1 MARYNEILVGRYNRM
16 LQKLF
21 GMKGG
26 VVAPQLASEISAAF
40 PLFSGVEN
48 RYLESWNRFT
58 SVVNQVALAGTP
70 AQWQL
75 RNTTSNVIAVIE
87 KLTISSSTAQ
97 LVAVTS
103 DVTPGQALSA
113 TVAVRVL
120 DPRSGRTTKSA
131 LISELSNT
139 LGINGGNIFLA
150 QTAVNQTID
159 VITTD
164 IQELAV
170 PPGFI
175 IGVNCNPGAANT
187 LVMTAWWRERVL
199 EDSELF

>member
-1 MARYNEILVGRYNRM
+1 MARYHESLVGRYNRM

-97 LVAVTS
+97 LVPVS
-103 DVTPGQALSA
+103 NHGTPGLHLTTSA
-113 TVAVRVL
+113 AVKDL
-120 DPRSGRTTKSA
+120 DPRR
-131 LISELSNT
+131 
-139 LGINGGNIFLA
+139 
-150 QTAVNQTID
+150 
-159 VITTD
+159 
-164 IQELAV
+164 
-170 PPGFI
+170 
-175 IGVNCNPGAANT
+175 
-187 LVMTAWWRERVL
+187 
-199 EDSELF
+199 

>member
-70 AQWQL
+70 AQCQL
-75 RNTTSNVIAVIE
+75 RNTTSNVIAVID
-87 KLTISSSTAQ
+87 KLPTPSGTAQ
-97 LVAVTS
+97 HLPVCSAGT
-103 DVTPGQALSA
+103 TCQAL
-113 TVAVRVL
+113 R
-120 DPRSGRTTKSA
+120 G
-131 LISELSNT
+131 
-139 LGINGGNIFLA
+139 
-150 QTAVNQTID
+150 
-159 VITTD
+159 
-164 IQELAV
+164 
-170 PPGFI
+170 
-175 IGVNCNPGAANT
+175 
-187 LVMTAWWRERVL
+187 
-199 EDSELF
+199 

>member
-97 LVAVTS
+97 LVAVTT
-103 DVTPGQALSA
+103 DLTPGQALSA
-113 TVAVRVL
+113 TVAVTVP
-120 DPRSGRTTKSA
+120 DPRDGRTPK
-131 LISELSNT
+131 
-139 LGINGGNIFLA
+139 
-150 QTAVNQTID
+150 QH
-159 VITTD
+159 
-164 IQELAV
+164 
-170 PPGFI
+170 
-175 IGVNCNPGAANT
+175 
-187 LVMTAWWRERVL
+187 VL
-199 EDSELF
+199 PEP